1 MRSRFQFSHTI
12 AYIAKQ
18 LLVTDLNK
26 VASLTQM
33 LLMIP
38 QLVKTGELAI
48 LEDVWVASK
57 DMEIPLRV
65 T

>member
-26 VASLTQM
+26 VASPTQM

-48 LEDVWVASK
+48 LEDF
-57 DMEIPLRV
+57 
-65 T
+65 